1 MFSSHVVVKISVG
14 GIQTGSH
21 FQLLPRMG
29 RTCYTSTN
37 YNWFSISK
45 NQPNVYR
52 HSRICI
58 YIVQF
63 NCCVHC
69 GVLTHIIQ
77 TYPVIQPHLNYVG
90 IIGIGY
96 VYKASYLFYVAKLH
110 HAFNKHVHTQYIVG
124 GVACL
129 LIITTCQ
136 YVSMVYLSN
145 VVRIMRPSQNSLFAV
160 ICYFTSRFRRAH
172 HHACVFYIIVYLH
185 GNQPHCECLRVSVFL
200 DRCFACSVK
209 WMTDLCD

>member
-1 MFSSHVVVKISVG
+1 MSSSHVVVKISIE

-21 FQLLPRMG
+21 FLLLPRMG

-37 YNWFSISK
+37 CNWFSISK
-45 NQPNVYR
+45 TSQMFTGTAEYVYKEQ
-52 HSRICI
+52 C
-58 YIVQF
+58 

-69 GVLTHIIQ
+69 GVLTHVIQ
-77 TYPVIQPHLNYVG
+77 TYPVIQPHPNYVG

-96 VYKASYLFYVAKLH
+96 LYKASYLFYVAKLH

-136 YVSMVYLSN
+136 YVSIVYLSN
-145 VVRIMRPSQNSLFAV
+145 VVRIMRPSQNSLFDV
-160 ICYFTSRFRRAH
+160 ISYVTSRFRRAH
-172 HHACVFYIIVYLH
+172 HHACVFYIIIYLH

-209 WMTDLCD
+209 WTDLCD